1 VELDLRGSVLSE
13 NISCKALGLKAPD
26 MHEMTVV
33 RGFMEGISL
42 GAAFVVVGDGIA
54 KLSFGSQHY

>member
-1 VELDLRGSVLSE
+1 
-13 NISCKALGLKAPD
+13 
-26 MHEMTVV
+26 V